1 MINKVKLH
9 NGLSI
14 VSYYDPNAKT
24 VTLSFTVNVGSHSEK
39 EDNYGIAHFTEHM
52 LFKGTTHMNSQQ
64 ISESIEGIGGIL
76 NAETTFEYTRYY
88 CTVPAECWEDG
99 LNVLFDMLVFNTIPE
114 EEFECEKQVVLEELK
129 MYDDEASSKIFDLL
143 FKQLHPNYL
152 NRQLIGGTVESV
164 SKITRQQML
173 DFIEKYYT
181 FNNITLIATGNIE
194 HTKLTETLNKI
205 TENIELRISNLD
217 KETSTFQPDKLGQ
230 KDLIEKKEIAQSH
243 LSWGIFGPKPTEQD
257 YATGEVIS
265 TLLGGNSSS
274 RLYQIIRE
282 KKGLAYSVSM
292 DIEPFTD
299 TSIFCGYVGLDG
311 NNIKGVKKVIL
322 EELNKLKTTLVDENE
337 LKRVKAYIK
346 GTTLIGQETTSGK
359 ASFINN
365 AITTGVDTDIEKFLE
380 SVDLVTNEAIKNFA
394 EKYFTDD
401 NICFVQIIPK

>member
-1 MINKVKLH
+1 MINKTKLH

-14 VSYYDPNAKT
+14 VSYSDPNAKT
-24 VTLSFTVNVGSHSEK
+24 VTLSFTVNVGSYNEK

-88 CTVPAECWEDG
+88 CTVPAECWNDG
-99 LNVLFDMLVFNTIPE
+99 LGVLFDMLVFNTIPE

-143 FKQLHPNYL
+143 FRQLHPNYP
-152 NRQLIGGTVESV
+152 NRQLVGGTIESV
-164 SKITRQQML
+164 TKITRQQML
-173 DFIEKYYT
+173 EFIEEYYT
-181 FNNITLIATGNIE
+181 FNNITLIASGNIDHSALTE
-194 HTKLTETLNKI
+194 TINKLTENVD
-205 TENIELRISNLD
+205 LRISTIE
-217 KETSTFQPDKLGQ
+217 KEASTFKPDQLGQ
-230 KDLIEKKEIAQSH
+230 IDLIEKKEIAQSH
-243 LSWGIFGPKPTEQD
+243 LCWGIFGPKPSEQD
-257 YATGEVIS
+257 YATGEVIT

-311 NNIKGVKKVIL
+311 NNIKAVKKVVV
-322 EELNKLKTTLVDENE
+322 EELNKLKTNQIDEGE

-359 ASFINN
+359 TAFINN
-365 AITTGVDTDIEKFLE
+365 AITTGVDINIEKFLE
-380 SVDLVTNEAIKNFA
+380 EVDNVTNEDIKNFA
-394 EKYFTDD
+394 EKYFKDD